1 MVRDLRIDR
10 RAMIVLLA
18 EELKSDRR
26 FGAA

>member
-10 RAMIVLLA
+10 RATIVLLA

>member
-1 MVRDLRIDR
+1 MVQHPRIDR
-10 RAMIVLLA
+10 RATIVLLA